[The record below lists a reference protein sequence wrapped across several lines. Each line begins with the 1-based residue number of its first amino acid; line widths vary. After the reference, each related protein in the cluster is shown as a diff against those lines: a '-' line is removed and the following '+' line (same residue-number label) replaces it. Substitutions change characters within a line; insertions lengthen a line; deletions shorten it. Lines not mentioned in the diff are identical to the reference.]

1 MAHVYEEDIRLVS
14 TVFSCAKIRHVQ
26 TTLTS
31 RLLGPLSNVNCLICC
46 TYRMEYPGV
55 SPELSFLKET
65 GRVES
70 YSVTDQEAVDGK
82 QLPIA
87 ISIMLIANCGRS
99 MCVVM

>member
-1 MAHVYEEDIRLVS
+1 
-14 TVFSCAKIRHVQ
+14 
-26 TTLTS
+26 
-31 RLLGPLSNVNCLICC
+31 
-46 TYRMEYPGV
+46 MEYPGV